1 MEKQNLDKGKIKKK
15 VNDQEIEYVN
25 IAENFFEAALQEKD
39 LNKSTIAFGKGLAC
53 FVCIY
58 DNQSWWS
65 KHSPFKSIFTGVRPL
80 AKAINK
86 FKNVDSKQTE
96 KASKALNEMLDTLY
110 LTVFRNHSI
119 EAF

>member
-58 DNQSWWS
+58 DSRSWWN
-65 KHSPFKSIFTGVRPL
+65 KHSPFKLEV
-80 AKAINK
+80 
-86 FKNVDSKQTE
+86 SKSYCC
-96 KASKALNEMLDTLY
+96 K
-110 LTVFRNHSI
+110 
-119 EAF
+119 